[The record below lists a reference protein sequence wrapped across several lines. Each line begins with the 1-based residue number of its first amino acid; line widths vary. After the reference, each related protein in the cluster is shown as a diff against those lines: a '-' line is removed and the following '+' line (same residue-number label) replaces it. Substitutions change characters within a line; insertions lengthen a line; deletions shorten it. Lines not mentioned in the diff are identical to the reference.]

1 MRSIEPGKGDTGMP
15 RMNNPRGNAI
25 WWMLAAV
32 VVVVV
37 VVVVVLFWQGVI

>member
-1 MRSIEPGKGDTGMP
+1 MPLIAQGKGETGMP
-15 RMNNPRGNAI
+15 RMNNPRGSAV
-25 WWMLAAV
+25 WWTLSAV